1 MPRVT
6 VLIVDDDAPF
16 RRVAAE
22 LLTARGFLVVAQAG
36 DAEQALAECARTT
49 PDAAVVDVNLPGTNG
64 LELSRALSR
73 TSTPLRVL
81 LTSTDTSAGGADAV
95 ALAGAAGFV
104 AKPDLAI
111 TDLAHYF
118 GG

>member
-1 MPRVT
+1 MPPVT

-49 PDAAVVDVNLPGTNG
+49 PDAALVDVNLPGTDG
-64 LELSRALSR
+64 LELSRALTRS
-73 TSTPLRVL
+73 STPPRVL
-81 LTSTDTSAGGADAV
+81 LTSTDTSAGDGDAV
-95 ALAGAAGFV
+95 ALAGAIGFV

-111 TDLAHYF
+111 TDLARYL
-118 GG
+118 GS